1 MIKRT
6 VETVLTWSGII
17 LHAVYF
23 FILLLMS
30 LIFTNDDFKKFMI
43 MKEIQRPDEN
53 VTLSEAVMSVN
64 VLSTLVTIQAIINI
78 VILVLAII
86 GVIFIH
92 RRTNVSAILLIIA
105 AVLCLL
111 NASWVAF
118 VLWLIASIMLFARKP
133 KTQYDYSYNNMSN
146 PSQEDANDNEH
157 SQS

>member
-1 MIKRT
+1 
-6 VETVLTWSGII
+6 
-17 LHAVYF
+17 
-23 FILLLMS
+23 
-30 LIFTNDDFKKFMI
+30 MI
-43 MKEIQRPDEN
+43 MKELQRPDEN

-105 AVLCLL
+105 AALCLL

-133 KTQYDYSYNNMSN
+133 KRNMTTVTTTCLI
-146 PSQEDANDNEH
+146 H
-157 SQS
+157 LR

>member
-1 MIKRT
+1 
-6 VETVLTWSGII
+6 
-17 LHAVYF
+17 
-23 FILLLMS
+23 
-30 LIFTNDDFKKFMI
+30 MI

-105 AVLCLL
+105 AALCLL

-133 KTQYDYSYNNMSN
+133 KTQYDYNYNNMSN

>member
-1 MIKRT
+1 
-6 VETVLTWSGII
+6 
-17 LHAVYF
+17 
-23 FILLLMS
+23 
-30 LIFTNDDFKKFMI
+30 MI
-43 MKEIQRPDEN
+43 MKELQRPDEN

-92 RRTNVSAILLIIA
+92 RRTNVSAILLIA
-105 AVLCLL
+105 AALCLL

-133 KTQYDYSYNNMSN
+133 KRNMTTVTTTCLI
-146 PSQEDANDNEH
+146 H
-157 SQS
+157 LR